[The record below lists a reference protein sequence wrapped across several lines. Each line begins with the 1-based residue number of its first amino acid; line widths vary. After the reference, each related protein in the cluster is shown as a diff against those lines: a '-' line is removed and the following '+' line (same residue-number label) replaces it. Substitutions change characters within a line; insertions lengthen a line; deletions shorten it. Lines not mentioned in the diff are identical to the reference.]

1 MRIVE
6 ANNRGAALLAQLLKI
21 WEDSVRAT
29 HLFLSAPEIER
40 IKGYVPEALKVVT
53 HLIIMEKEGVGPI
66 AFMGIDGKSLE
77 MLFISPEVR
86 GQGLGKKL
94 IDYGIKNYAI
104 NKVAVNE
111 QNPQARGFY
120 EHMGFQVYKRSETDE
135 QGGPYPLLYMEL
147 R

>member
-1 MRIVE
+1 MKIAEVGDR
-6 ANNRGAALLAQLLKI
+6 NTALLERLLII
-21 WEDSVRAT
+21 WGSSVKAT

-40 IKGYVPEALKVVT
+40 IKGYVPEALKAIP
-53 HLIIMEKEGVGPI
+53 HLIVGEKPNVGPI

-86 GQGLGKKL
+86 GQGVGKTL

-104 NKVAVNE
+104 SKVAVNE